1 MIAGGGGIMARR
13 KGDAKLGTGIVL
25 LVLGSLGLFV
35 GTIGAAQILLL
46 LGGAIL
52 TTVGLVVNSRS
63 ES

>member
-1 MIAGGGGIMARR
+1 MARR
-13 KGDAKLGTGIVL
+13 KGDGKLGTGIVL

-52 TTVGLVVNSRS
+52 TTVGLVVNSQS
-63 ES
+63 KG